1 MQSPISFH
9 GWMHKL
15 QKSKLG
21 VLSDL
26 LTDARYH
33 FDYFCTAEQ
42 GRMPWYREESGLSK
56 HSLSACELLLFLA
69 LLLFLILSIR
79 NIANTVIWKYCNSR
93 VFLCTNSLGFISSIS
108 PPGLC
113 GSCGCCRSPA
123 AQGEGE
129 GGGGQD
135 MRRSITPLC
144 CSEARRK
151 LDYETVLGPRAP
163 LDVQLCREW
172 QIMVQV
178 VLMYYLNYNSE
189 KYWYER
195 PHPCYTCCLPQ
206 LETCLKLCTT
216 DRFVMKSRL
225 LCRGW

>member
-1 MQSPISFH
+1 MKACCFHQSLVSWYFGSTSSEENLSLSCQMQSPISFH

-15 QKSKLG
+15 QKSKLA

-33 FDYFCTAEQ
+33 FDYFCTAEP
-42 GRMPWYREESGLSK
+42 GGMPRYREESGWSK

-79 NIANTVIWKYCNSR
+79 NIANTMIRKYCNSR
-93 VFLCTNSLGFISSIS
+93 VFLGTGSLGFISAIS
-108 PPGLC
+108 PPGLR
-113 GSCGCCRSPA
+113 GSCGCCRSLV

-129 GGGGQD
+129 GGGGQG

-151 LDYETVLGPRAP
+151 LGCETVSGLRAP

-189 KYWYER
+189 KY
-195 PHPCYTCCLPQ
+195 
-206 LETCLKLCTT
+206 
-216 DRFVMKSRL
+216 
-225 LCRGW
+225 